1 MNYHRLPSLKALIT
15 LQAVVKHQSISKAA
29 KELFVTHSAVS
40 QIIKQLEQHLAGKLF
55 TRVGRNIVPT
65 ANTLAYVDQL
75 SECIQGIAQATKA
88 FQLREAPDTITLK
101 MVSTLALRWFIPKL
115 TVLQSQH
122 PALKIK
128 LVTEAVS
135 DVNNLPREVDAA
147 IGFAAENA
155 FPNLYQSKLH
165 ASELILVSNTAYLS
179 SQQAFLENIPIYAD
193 TPLRADDW
201 RNWCIANNVPL
212 PAEEKKLVLPN
223 SALAL
228 EALSGGAGIM
238 VTQQIF
244 VQQLLE
250 LELLHTIGESVIDP
264 THGYYFYCQPE
275 QIERPSIRLLLD
287 WLLANPS
294 GLKLP

>member
-1 MNYHRLPSLKALIT
+1 MNYHRLPSLKSLLT
-15 LQAVVKHQSISKAA
+15 LQSVVKHQSISKAA

-40 QIIKQLEQHLAGKLF
+40 QNIKQLEQNLAAKLF

-65 ANTLAYVDQL
+65 ANTLAYVAQL
-75 SECIQGIAQATKA
+75 SEYIQGIAQATKA

-122 PALKIK
+122 PTLKIK
-128 LVTEAVS
+128 LVTESVS

-147 IGFAAENA
+147 IGFAPQNA
-155 FPNLYQSKLH
+155 FANLYQRKLH
-165 ASELILVSNTAYLS
+165 ASELILVSKTAYVSPQHAL
-179 SQQAFLENIPIYAD
+179 LENVPICAD

-201 RNWCIANNVPL
+201 RDWCVANDVPQ
-212 PAEEKKLVLPN
+212 PAGDKKLVLPN

-250 LELLHTIGESVIDP
+250 LELLYGIGEAVIDP

-275 QIERPSIRLLLD
+275 QIQRPSIRLLLD

-294 GLKLP
+294 GPKLS